1 MKKFFTLIL
10 LLASVMMMQAKADNV
25 SGTIATDSTWS
36 LAGSPYVVT
45 GTILVSDGATLSID
59 SGVVV
64 RFQSNLGMEI
74 RGALYAYK
82 CIFTSDAATPAK
94 GDWNEIR
101 VGNAADADAGTAEF
115 HGCLIE
121 YGGHATKDDSYGML
135 LVERGTATLEDNCEV
150 MRSNNAG
157 IVTGLL
163 GNVQLTN
170 TVVSASDRPVVYN
183 GPGSVELNGGNTLTG
198 NSSDVM
204 YINFTEN
211 TNFFQLDT
219 NNIPYEFAREYTIG
233 SGGTLQIDTGNVMLM
248 KSYLR
253 IRGGVL
259 NAYYTTFTSASSP
272 KAKGDWERIEV
283 GYSADAGEANFW
295 GSVIE
300 YGGYSSSSI
309 NYAMV
314 DVTRGTA
321 SFHDHCMIR
330 NSNNMGLRVGL
341 DGQVNLGN
349 STVTNNSWPILY
361 SGAGSLIFNGTND
374 LTGNTHDAV
383 HVRFR
388 YLSKDFLLDTIDVP
402 YYFYSSFT
410 IYSGS
415 TLEIASGN
423 IIKTPSH
430 FYVDGA
436 MRAIAGEGEWI
447 YFTTDEDDNLGGD
460 TNDDG
465 TASTPNSR
473 DWGSIHFRSSS
484 DDANSILKR
493 CRITYGGSGNHGG
506 VVTDNASPTID
517 SCEFANN
524 YYGAEFVGLSFPN
537 FRYNTIGS
545 SDMVPIAMSFDADPV
560 FENNSFS
567 FSDNAYDAIGLL
579 GGTLSENAVLKQRD
593 VTGIPNVTYLMLG
606 TLTIPVDYSLTINKG
621 IVIKGYTS
629 SHRFIVKG
637 ALVADGEDASNRIVI
652 TSAKDDNHGNPMD
665 TNKDGTQSEP
675 DPGNW
680 GGIIFE
686 ATSSDT
692 SRIQYCQLKYGQLP
706 SQYYNGQYISGGTI
720 TTVNASPIIRNNILN
735 NSRYGLYLYQASHP
749 EVHDN
754 EITNTQYTPIALS
767 VSADPTFSG
776 NSFLNTG
783 WTALGIIG
791 EKLGFDGT
799 IKLRNVASYDSIAYV
814 LLADLTINSGTYVDI
829 DPGVVVKMNNNTDI
843 FVDGGFKAMGTE
855 NDTIIFTSIHD
866 DNYGNPGDTEDN
878 GDATSPGRGNWGTIR
893 YQATSDDAYD
903 TLNYCMLLYGGSGS
917 NGIVTFADAG
927 GTISNT
933 LLTDSYNYGLRCEG
947 TSAPVCSTNVEIK
960 NCRLDP
966 IAMSLKSNPTFSF
979 EGMKIKANG
988 NGSNGIRILEGTLSS
1003 DATLI
1008 KRDVGGIYNIAY
1020 ILDALEIASGATL
1033 TVNPGVV
1040 IKFMRYTSQIRV
1052 NGALV
1057 ADGTPAEKIVF
1068 TSLMDD
1074 SKGGDTNDDGN
1085 ASNPSR
1091 GNWWSIV
1098 FNESDLDTLNL
1109 LDNCL
1114 LNYGG
1119 SSAYGGNDRKS
1130 YGTLRF
1136 FNATAQIDS
1145 CRIEQS
1151 RSSALGIFGSANPVI
1166 TNNEMHNILH
1176 TPVTM
1181 SMFASPVFSGNQVSN
1196 LGLTA
1201 LGISPE
1207 TYAMDATIPKRDFA
1221 GYTNMTYYLYNTCN
1235 INSGTILT
1243 IPDGVVFKNNGTD
1256 FFNINGALLIKGA
1269 ETNPVVFTHERDDDY
1284 GNPKDTNEDGD
1295 DTSPP
1300 TSSNNFILDFADIS
1314 NDTSTIRHAI
1324 FRYSRAG
1331 VNLRQA
1337 SPKIKK
1343 SRFEDSQWGVI
1354 LNGVSQPAIDTNTFE
1369 NLRYAPMQI
1378 SLVSYPSSTLE
1389 NEIKGNTYKVIGV
1402 VDEELVQDVTLT
1414 QKTFAGIENIPYY
1427 FHGDYTIGTSVVLT
1441 IEPGV
1446 VMKFND
1452 YSHLKVNRGLIAEGG
1467 PTADSTIIFTSI
1479 RDDSYGGDSN
1489 NDGNATTPGGSY
1501 QRTWDGINFDNQALD
1516 NLCRL
1521 EHCVIKYAGW
1531 YESEAAITTES
1542 ASPTITY
1549 SNLSNNSNAVRAEGA
1564 SDPVINYCDIYDNIY
1579 YGVNNVNKGFTIDAT
1594 NNWWGS
1600 DNGPTHTSNPD
1611 GTGDAVSDEVN
1622 FTPYRGGTLNPAMG
1636 DVSMN
1641 GYIQAYDASLL
1652 LQQVATL
1659 ITFLPEQ
1666 EAVADVSDDGTIT
1679 AYDAS
1684 LVLQYVAGS
1693 LEAFPA
1699 ELKTAGSHTTPVGA
1713 IGIEKIGE
1721 IPGEQITLALMAEK
1735 VRQVSAFELTLSYDT
1750 EHLSL
1755 ADIQLA
1761 DATSQMSLVHKTS
1774 DEQGKALIAMASAD
1788 ALENDGTI
1796 LYLTFS
1802 LKNRVSSNLEISIS
1816 RAMANEVTLD
1826 GYPQAYE
1833 LEGTALKVDP
1843 AEQKQAFNVYPNPT
1857 HSLITMN
1864 YRVENIREQV
1874 QISLFDALGS
1884 KVADLFN
1891 EQQPQGEYRFSH
1903 NLKQETGVS
1912 KGIYYIRIII
1922 GSQTRV
1928 AKIIVE

>member
-1 MKKFFTLIL
+1 MKKCFTLVLFLGLCI
-10 LLASVMMMQAKADNV
+10 VQYAKADNV
-25 SGTIATDSTWS
+25 SGSITTDSTWS

-74 RGALYAYK
+74 RGSLYAYK

-115 HGCLIE
+115 YGCLIE
-121 YGGHATKDDSYGML
+121 YGGHSTKDDSYGML
-135 LVERGTATLEDNCEV
+135 VVERGTATLEDNCEL

-157 IVTGLL
+157 VVTGSQ

-170 TVVSASDRPVVYN
+170 TVVSASDRPIVYN
-183 GPGSVELNGGNTLTG
+183 GPGSVEFNGGNTLTG

-204 YINFTEN
+204 YINFNEN

-219 NNIPYEFAREYTIG
+219 VGIPYEFAREYIIG
-233 SGGTLQIDTGNVMLM
+233 SGGTLQIDTGNVMRM

-259 NAYYTTFTSASSP
+259 NAYYTTFTSASTP
-272 KAKGDWERIEV
+272 KAKGDWQRIEV
-283 GYSADAGEANFW
+283 GYSSDPGEANFW

-300 YGGYSSSSI
+300 YGGYSSQSI
-309 NYAMV
+309 NNAMI
-314 DVTRGTA
+314 DVSRGSA
-321 SFHDHCMIR
+321 NFYDHCR
-330 NSNNMGLRVGL
+330 VQHSNNVGVRISTA
-341 DGQVNLGN
+341 GQVNLTN
-349 STVTNNSWPILY
+349 STVTGNSWPILY
-361 SGAGSLIFNGTND
+361 SGPGSLVFNGDND
-374 LTGNTHDAV
+374 LTGNTQDAV

-388 YLSKDFLLDTIDVP
+388 TLSSDFLLDTIYIP

-410 IYSGS
+410 IYEGN

-436 MRAIAGEGEWI
+436 LRAVAGEGEWI
-447 YFTTDEDDNLGGD
+447 YFTADEDDNLWGD
-460 TNDDG
+460 TNNDG
-465 TASTPNSR
+465 TATTPNSR
-473 DWGSIHFRSSS
+473 DWGAIHFRSSS

-506 VVTDNASPTID
+506 VVVDNASPTID

-524 YYGAEFVGLSFPN
+524 YYGVEFTGLSFPN

-545 SDMVPIAMSFDADPV
+545 SDIVPIAMSFEADPV

-579 GGTLSENAVLKQRD
+579 GGTLSGNAVLKQRD

-606 TLTIPVDYSLTINKG
+606 TLTIPESYSLTINKG
-621 IVIKGYTS
+621 IVIKGFSS
-629 SHRFIVKG
+629 SHRFVVKG
-637 ALVADGEDASNRIVI
+637 ALMADGEDASNRIVI
-652 TSAKDDNHGNPMD
+652 TSAKDDKHGNPTD

-686 ATSSDT
+686 GTSADT
-692 SRIQYCQLKYGQLP
+692 SLIQYCHLKYGQMP
-706 SQYYNGQYISGGTI
+706 SQYYNTQYLSGGTV
-720 TTVNASPIIRNNILN
+720 TTVNASPTIQNNIISN
-735 NSRYGLYLYQASHP
+735 TRYGLYLFQASHP
-749 EVHDN
+749 VIGGN

-767 VSADPTFSG
+767 VSADPAFSG

-814 LLADLTINSGTYVDI
+814 LLNDLTINSGTYVDV
-829 DPGVVVKMNNNTDI
+829 DPGVVVKMNGNSDI

-866 DNYGNPGDTEDN
+866 DNYGNPRDTEDN
-878 GDATSPGRGNWGTIR
+878 GDATSPARGNWGTIR
-893 YQATSDDAYD
+893 FQATSDDAYD
-903 TLNYCMLLYGGSGS
+903 TLNYCMMLYGGAGS
-917 NGIVTFADAG
+917 NGIINFTDAG
-927 GTISNT
+927 GTVSNT
-933 LLTDSYNYGLRCEG
+933 LLTDSYGYGLRCEG
-947 TSAPVCSTNVEIK
+947 TADPVCSNNVEIK

-966 IAMSLKSNPTFSF
+966 IAMSLKSDPTFSF
-979 EGMKIKANG
+979 SGMKINANG

-1008 KRDVGGIYNIAY
+1008 RRDVGGIYNIAY
-1020 ILDALEIASGATL
+1020 IIDNLTVSSGATL
-1033 TVNPGVV
+1033 TIHPGVV
-1040 IKFMRYTSQIRV
+1040 IKFTRYTSRITV
-1052 NGALV
+1052 DGALV
-1057 ADGTPAEKIVF
+1057 ADGTPEEKIVF
-1068 TSLMDD
+1068 TSLQDD

-1085 ASNPSR
+1085 ATNPNR

-1119 SSAYGGNDRKS
+1119 SGAYGGSDRKN

-1151 RSSALGIFGSANPVI
+1151 NSSAMGIFGSANPVI
-1166 TNNEMHNILH
+1166 SNNEMHNIHH
-1176 TPVTM
+1176 TPLTM
-1181 SMFASPVFSGNQVSN
+1181 SMFASPEFSGNQVSN
-1196 LGLTA
+1196 LGLYA
-1201 LGISPE
+1201 IGISPE
-1207 TYAMDATIPKRDFA
+1207 TYAMDATIPVRDFA
-1221 GYTNMTYYLYNTCN
+1221 GYPNMTYYLYNTCN

-1243 IPDGVVFKNNGTD
+1243 IPEGVVFKTNGSE
-1256 FFNINGALLIKGA
+1256 FFNINGAVLIKGA
-1269 ETNPVVFTHERDDDY
+1269 EDHPVVFTHERDDGY
-1284 GNPKDTNEDGD
+1284 GNPEDTNGDGD

-1300 TSSNNFILDFADIS
+1300 ASSNHFILDFADIS

-1324 FRYSRAG
+1324 FRHSRAG
-1331 VNLRQA
+1331 INLKQA
-1337 SPKIKK
+1337 APKIKK

-1354 LNGVSQPAIDTNTFE
+1354 LNGVSEPAIDTNVFHNLTF
-1369 NLRYAPMQI
+1369 APMQI

-1389 NEIKGNTYKVIGV
+1389 NSISGDTYKAIGV
-1402 VDEELVQDVTLT
+1402 IDEELVQDVTLT

-1489 NDGNATTPGGSY
+1489 TDGNATTPGGSY

-1521 EHCVIKYAGW
+1521 SHCVIKHAGW
-1531 YESEAAITTES
+1531 YDTEAAITTES
-1542 ASPTITY
+1542 ASPRITH
-1549 SNLSNNSNAVRAEGA
+1549 STLSNNANGVRATGA
-1564 SDPVINYCDIYDNIY
+1564 SDPVINHCDIYDNIY

-1600 DNGPTHTSNPD
+1600 DYGPTHASNPD

-1622 FTPYRGGTLNPAMG
+1622 FTPFLGGTLNPAMG

-1641 GYIQAYDASLL
+1641 GYVQAYDASLILQEVAML
-1652 LQQVATL
+1652 LQ
-1659 ITFLPEQ
+1659 FLPEQ
-1666 EAVADVSDDGTIT
+1666 VVVADVSDDGTIT

-1699 ELKTAGSHTTPVGA
+1699 ELKTTGSQTIPVDA
-1713 IGIEKIGE
+1713 IRVKRVSEVSDEEMTIAIV
-1721 IPGEQITLALMAEK
+1721 ADK
-1735 VRQVSAFELTLSYDT
+1735 VRHVSAFEFALSYDAAD
-1750 EHLSL
+1750 LSL
-1755 ADIQLA
+1755 TDIQLA
-1761 DATSQMSLVHKTS
+1761 DATEQMSLVHNIS
-1774 DEQGKALIAMASAD
+1774 DDQGKAFIAMASAN
-1788 ALENDGTI
+1788 ALEKDGDI

-1802 LKNRVSSNLEISIS
+1802 LKNRGNNNTTFSIT
-1816 RAMANEVTLD
+1816 RAMANEVILE
-1826 GYPQAYE
+1826 GYPQDYE
-1833 LEGTALKVDP
+1833 LEGTAMRVDP
-1843 AEQKQAFNVYPNPT
+1843 TAQKQAFSVYPNPT
-1857 HSLITMN
+1857 HGMMTVN
-1864 YRVENIREQV
+1864 YQVENIRDQV

-1884 KVADLFN
+1884 KVADLFR
-1891 EQQPQGEYRFSH
+1891 ERQPRGEYRYNH
-1903 NLKQETGVS
+1903 NLKKETDVS
-1912 KGIYYIRIII
+1912 KGIYYVKITI